1 MPLDTSTRPELASLN
16 QRIADIAAEREPL
29 QRTYDE
35 LAPPVM
41 RLQQLIIQHRS
52 GMHQLRGDEDDDAYT
67 GRLLELRQIEQEIDE
82 LRNVADLPEFRAA
95 ADALKLTCR
104 RRNAAGR
111 RADAPRAIPC
121 SRADNRPS

>member
-1 MPLDTSTRPELASLN
+1 MPLDTSTRPELAALN

-29 QRTYDE
+29 HRTYDE

-67 GRLLELRQIEQEIDE
+67 GRLLELRQIEQRSTSCATWPI
-82 LRNVADLPEFRAA
+82 
-95 ADALKLTCR
+95 CR
-104 RRNAAGR
+104 SSGPQPTRL
-111 RADAPRAIPC
+111 
-121 SRADNRPS
+121 S